1 MHSIC
6 KEPLLFELISGS
18 FGYPNTVFEFELA
31 TIFLF
36 SIAFVLL
43 SFIFLDELLLLPLF
57 GFLIKFLID

>member
-1 MHSIC
+1 M
-6 KEPLLFELISGS
+6 FELISGS